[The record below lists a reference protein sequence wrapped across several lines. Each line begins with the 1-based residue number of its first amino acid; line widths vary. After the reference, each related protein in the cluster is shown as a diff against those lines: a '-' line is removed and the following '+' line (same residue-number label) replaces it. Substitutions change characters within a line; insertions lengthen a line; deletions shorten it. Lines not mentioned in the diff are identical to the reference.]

1 MSKGERK
8 GKKRKKENRVESNE
22 SVSQECGER
31 KGRGEKR
38 YHCDEHA
45 ALEYMAVFIKTFNIT
60 LTHCTVRCRNV
71 PPSPIMMVMMGTLRP
86 AMTVRLVA
94 IA

>member
-8 GKKRKKENRVESNE
+8 GRKRKKENGAERSE
-22 SVSQECGER
+22 SVRSVEER

-38 YHCDEHA
+38 YHCDGH
-45 ALEYMAVFIKTFNIT
+45 LYMAIFIKTFNIT